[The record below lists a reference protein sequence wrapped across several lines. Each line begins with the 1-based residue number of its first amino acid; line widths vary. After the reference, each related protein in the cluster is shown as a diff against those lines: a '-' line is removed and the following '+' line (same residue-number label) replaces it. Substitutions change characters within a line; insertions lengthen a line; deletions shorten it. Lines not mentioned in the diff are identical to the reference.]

1 MVSAI
6 SARRGILR
14 HRSLK
19 AGARRRMN
27 PQMRRLPSAMI
38 SCETGK
44 QPGREHFPAL
54 CAKNMEKDAIH
65 TDGVLSSF

>member
-1 MVSAI
+1 
-6 SARRGILR
+6 
-14 HRSLK
+14 
-19 AGARRRMN
+19 MN

-54 CAKNMEKDAIH
+54 CAKNIEKDAIH
-65 TDGVLSSF
+65 TDGVLSLSINPEM